1 MKITKHVTKLFVC
14 LLLCAAPAAAQ
25 GPKISATGPAM
36 DLSLGYTYFDLAL
49 TPQRANLQG
58 VDTTFTVDFRPR
70 LGVQVDLSYS
80 RAADVNGTTHHA
92 DALTYMAGPVFYV
105 TRGRALSTYVHA
117 LGGGA
122 RISGVLISPK
132 GITRGYIN
140 EPAVALGGGV
150 EYQISRS
157 FAVRG
162 GIDYVRASFLTS
174 PTTYGG
180 LNNFRATASIV
191 YQFGSNRP

>member
-1 MKITKHVTKLFVC
+1 MKITNYVTKLFVC

-36 DLSLGYTYFDLAL
+36 DVSLGYAYFDLGL

-58 VDTTFTVDFRPR
+58 LDTAFTVDFRPR
-70 LGVQVDLSYS
+70 FGVHLDVSYA
-80 RAADVNGTTHHA
+80 RAGTVNGTTHHA
-92 DALTYMAGPVFYV
+92 DAFTYMVGPVFYV

-122 RISGVLISPK
+122 RITGVLISPQ
-132 GITRGYIN
+132 GITRGFIN
-140 EPAVALGGGV
+140 EPAFALGGGA
-150 EYQISRS
+150 EYQISRA

-162 GIDYVRASFLTS
+162 GFDYIRASFLNS
-174 PTTYGG
+174 PTTFGG
-180 LNNFRATASIV
+180 INNFRATASIV
-191 YQFGSNRP
+191 YQFGSNRR